1 MWKNLTGA
9 FAGAAV
15 GVVVFAVGTPANAV
29 PLSETLTD
37 LNSTASYSANTQV
50 GSNAIQVS
58 WVVDGVSQLF
68 EQNFYIDLTGTTN
81 NVPTNLAN
89 VAPTQ
94 FIASNTNFNPGDDKL
109 VVQWAD
115 IGGSGITVQVDFG
128 LTGFP
133 AGTMLSD
140 IAETISITN
149 SSDSAQAI
157 RFFQYVDFDLD
168 GTGAGDTASSSTSP
182 VKSVLQTGEGS
193 SVSETVV
200 TPGPSLYQVGDSTI
214 DSAVIEVGDDLST
227 CPQRNRRSVRVMRH
241 GPFNGIQRLPAA
253 APLQSARTRIFAS
266 PSPPHWDCWVSVSFC
281 WALPLAVAAKR
292 PKLTWA
298 QRTFCQIS

>member
-1 MWKNLTGA
+1 
-9 FAGAAV
+9 V

-94 FIASNTNFNPGDDKL
+94 FIASNTNFNPGNDKL
-109 VVQWAD
+109 VVKWAD

-200 TPGPSLYQVGDSTI
+200 TPGPSLYQVGDTTI
-214 DSAVIEVGDDLST
+214 DTAVIEVGKDLST
-227 CPQRNRRSVRVMRH
+227 EPTTQSSFGPGDAAWAFQWNKTIASGGAFAISKDKNIRVPEPATLGLLGVGLVWLGFAARRRRE
-241 GPFNGIQRLPAA
+241 AA
-253 APLQSARTRIFAS
+253 
-266 PSPPHWDCWVSVSFC
+266 
-281 WALPLAVAAKR
+281 
-292 PKLTWA
+292 
-298 QRTFCQIS
+298 